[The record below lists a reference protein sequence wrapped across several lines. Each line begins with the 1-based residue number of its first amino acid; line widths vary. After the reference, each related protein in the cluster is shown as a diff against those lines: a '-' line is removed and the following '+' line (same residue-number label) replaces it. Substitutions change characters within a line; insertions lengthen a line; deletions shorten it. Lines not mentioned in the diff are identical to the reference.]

1 MPLRMKKTLVNYL
14 GLLGIASM
22 LSYMAAMCFAPLAFP
37 GYNWLAQAV
46 SDLSADSAPS
56 RVLWNQLSAL
66 YSPCGIVCCTMCCVA
81 IRHSYNRTLRL
92 GVYLFAIMNW
102 MSAVGYA
109 MFPLT
114 AAGLPSG
121 FQNTMHLVV
130 TAFVVLLSIVSLA
143 LIIAGGLKG
152 RACRSLSVWAAVAL
166 AMMMFGGLGV
176 NLVPS
181 GYFGVVER
189 FSTVSAVGFNA
200 ILGVYLFKGFE
211 GGKEAAA

>member
-1 MPLRMKKTLVNYL
+1 MKKTLVNYL

-81 IRHSYNRTLRL
+81 IRHSYNRILRL

-143 LIIAGGLKG
+143 
-152 RACRSLSVWAAVAL
+152 
-166 AMMMFGGLGV
+166 MMMFGGLGV

-189 FSTVSAVGFNA
+189 FSTISAVGFNA
-200 ILGVYLFKGFE
+200 VLGVYLFKGFD

>member
-14 GLLGIASM
+14 GLLGIVSM

-66 YSPCGIVCCTMCCVA
+66 YAPCGIVCCTMCCVA
-81 IRHSYNRTLRL
+81 IRHSYNRILRL
-92 GVYLFAIMNW
+92 GVYLFAVMNW
-102 MSAVGYA
+102 ISAVGYA
-109 MFPLT
+109 MFPLM

-143 LIIAGGLKG
+143 
-152 RACRSLSVWAAVAL
+152 
-166 AMMMFGGLGV
+166 MMMFGGLGV

-189 FSTVSAVGFNA
+189 FSTISAVGFNA
-200 ILGVYLFKGFE
+200 VLGVYLFKGFD

>member
-1 MPLRMKKTLVNYL
+1 MKKTIVNYL

-81 IRHSYNRTLRL
+81 IRHSYNRILRL
-92 GVYLFAIMNW
+92 GVYLFAVMNW
-102 MSAVGYA
+102 ISAVGYA

-189 FSTVSAVGFNA
+189 FSTISAVGFNA
-200 ILGVYLFKGFE
+200 VLGVYLFKGFD
-211 GGKEAAA
+211 GGKEAVA

>member
-1 MPLRMKKTLVNYL
+1 
-14 GLLGIASM
+14 
-22 LSYMAAMCFAPLAFP
+22 
-37 GYNWLAQAV
+37 
-46 SDLSADSAPS
+46 
-56 RVLWNQLSAL
+56 
-66 YSPCGIVCCTMCCVA
+66 
-81 IRHSYNRTLRL
+81 
-92 GVYLFAIMNW
+92 MNW

-189 FSTVSAVGFNA
+189 FSTISAVGFNA
-200 ILGVYLFKGFE
+200 VLGVYLFKGFD